1 MVSTRLKLE
10 FLVAIILI
18 ISSGW
23 YGFQQGRKG
32 RPLVYTNVNPV
43 LELSLREKQP
53 QKHSVYKPLNNNMTQ
68 VDIQSRLTSPIVVT
82 MRGEEDGLF
91 THSLYGKA
99 DDGYKRT
106 EFSYV
111 ADVTP
116 NWKISFGVG
125 GGLILV
131 GAIGYHIIT
140 H

>member
-1 MVSTRLKLE
+1 MVSTRVKLE
-10 FLVAIILI
+10 LLVAIILI

-32 RPLVYTNVNPV
+32 RPLVYTNTNPV
-43 LELSLREKQP
+43 LELTLREKKP
-53 QKHSVYKPLNNNMTQ
+53 QTHSVYKPLNNNMTQ
-68 VDIQSRLTSPIVVT
+68 VDIQARLTSPIVVSL
-82 MRGEEDGLF
+82 RGEADGLF
-91 THSLYGKA
+91 THSIYGKA

-116 NWKISFGVG
+116 NWKISVG
-125 GGLILV
+125 IAGGFMLA
-131 GAIGYHIIT
+131 GALGYHIIT